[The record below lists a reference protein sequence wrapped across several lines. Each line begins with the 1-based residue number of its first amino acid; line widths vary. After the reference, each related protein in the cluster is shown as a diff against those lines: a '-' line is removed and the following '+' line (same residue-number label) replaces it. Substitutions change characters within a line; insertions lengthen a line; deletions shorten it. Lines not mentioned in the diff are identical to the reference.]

1 MFWYYLRMNQSSSI
15 QSDFAQRL
23 RDPWEFSRLFD
34 FLPDLYFYAKDRHS
48 RFVKVSQPLLHMR
61 GLQHEEQILGKS
73 DFDIHPRYLAEQYVR
88 EDQQVM
94 ESREPLPNQVWLV
107 PARDGSLQW
116 FVSSKTPV
124 FDRDNTVMGL
134 AGVLRA
140 FEQTPSQLEPFQQME
155 QVLSFVLR
163 HHGERIDVPDLA
175 KIAHLS
181 VSQFDR
187 RFKQLFQMTP
197 QQYILRVRLNAA
209 CQALTSTR
217 DSLARIAQETGF
229 YDQSYFT
236 KQFRKHIG
244 ISPLAYRKQS
254 TGERE
259 AP

>member
-1 MFWYYLRMNQSSSI
+1 MFWYYLRMDQLPSI
-15 QSDFAQRL
+15 QSDFVHQL
-23 RDPWEFSRLFD
+23 RDPWEFTRLFD
-34 FLPDLYFYAKDRHS
+34 YLPDIYFYAKDRQS
-48 RFVKVSQPLLHMR
+48 RFMKVSLPLLHMR
-61 GLQHEEQILGKS
+61 GAQREEQILGKS

-107 PARDGSLQW
+107 PAHDGSLQW
-116 FVSSKTPV
+116 FVSSKMPL
-124 FDRDNTVMGL
+124 FDREGAVIGL
-134 AGVLRA
+134 AGVLRT
-140 FEQTPSQLEPFQQME
+140 FEQTPSQREPFQQME
-155 QVLSFVLR
+155 QVLAHVLR

-187 RFKQLFQMTP
+187 RFKLLFQMTP

-217 DSLARIAQETGF
+217 ASLARIAQEAGF

-236 KQFRKHIG
+236 KQFRKHMG
-244 ISPLAYRKQS
+244 VSPLAYRKQS
-254 TGERE
+254 TGERG
-259 AP
+259 AT